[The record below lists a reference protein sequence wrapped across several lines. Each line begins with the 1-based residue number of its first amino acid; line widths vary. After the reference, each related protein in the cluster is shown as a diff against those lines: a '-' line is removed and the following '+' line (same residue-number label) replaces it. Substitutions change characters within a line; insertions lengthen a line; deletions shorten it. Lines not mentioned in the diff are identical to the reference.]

1 MRRWVATMGDMHFH
15 AETPFDA
22 ISRKAIELG
31 SRYDMAQ
38 FGHLSCASLRAAQ
51 ASVDELDLV
60 ISYLK
65 KSITIFEERKAK
77 IGKDTRELLR
87 DSLKSSGHEVSDMSA
102 VQFDWQNMVVD
113 ILSEKQFLDL
123 IKEAKK

>member
-1 MRRWVATMGDMHFH
+1 
-15 AETPFDA
+15 
-22 ISRKAIELG
+22 
-31 SRYDMAQ
+31 MAQ